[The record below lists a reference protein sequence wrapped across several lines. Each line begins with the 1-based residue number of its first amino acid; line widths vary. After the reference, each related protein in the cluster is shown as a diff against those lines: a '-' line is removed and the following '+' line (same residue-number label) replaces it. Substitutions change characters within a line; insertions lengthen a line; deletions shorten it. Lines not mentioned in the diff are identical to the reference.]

1 MRLLWWAKTIQK
13 QCRYEAPR
21 VNLIK
26 LKNEFDMFKIYI
38 TKRKINHEHKI
49 TSEINNADIKIKCIK
64 QELKLRGSIL
74 SVK

>member
-1 MRLLWWAKTIQK
+1 
-13 QCRYEAPR
+13 
-21 VNLIK
+21 
-26 LKNEFDMFKIYI
+26 MFKIYR

-64 QELKLRGSIL
+64 LELKLLGSIL